1 MILSDI
7 RRYIR
12 ARGRAS
18 LDELVARFDMDK
30 SAIEG
35 MMETLKARGLVTEAG
50 CGSCSSSGGCSFQGP
65 RIYVAVPRGQAS
77 GGVRGTDL
85 CRSSG

>member
-7 RRYIR
+7 RKFMK

-18 LDELVARFDMDK
+18 LDDLKVKFDTDH

-35 MMETLKARGLVTEAG
+35 MMETLKAHGQVFEAG
-50 CGSCSSSGGCSFQGP
+50 CGSCGGSAGCSIKGP
-65 RIYVAVPRGQAS
+65 RIYVWVTKGKGENSDDGLSRCDRP
-77 GGVRGTDL
+77 T
-85 CRSSG
+85 